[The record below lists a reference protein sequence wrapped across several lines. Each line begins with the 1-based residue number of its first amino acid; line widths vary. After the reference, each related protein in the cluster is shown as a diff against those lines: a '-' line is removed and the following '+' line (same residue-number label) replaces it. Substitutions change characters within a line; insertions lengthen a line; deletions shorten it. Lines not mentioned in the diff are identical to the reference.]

1 MIDGILDAEVKTMNS
16 TLTADPMAEPSAEEI
31 ARMQAEMQEW
41 YAEAEKTFVRMDA
54 RQVEIDQ
61 LRAETHAILDSC
73 EAMMR
78 R

>member
-1 MIDGILDAEVKTMNS
+1 MNS
-16 TLTADPMAEPSAEEI
+16 TLTADPMAEPSAAEI
-31 ARMQAEMQEW
+31 TRMQAEMHEW
-41 YAEAEKTFVRMDA
+41 YVEAEKTFDRMDA

-61 LRAETHAILDSC
+61 LRAETRAILDSC